1 MTHVVIAGGG
11 FGGVELARRLR
22 GADGVQVTL
31 VSEQNY
37 TTFSPMLPE
46 VVSAT
51 VLPGQVIAPLRQMLG
66 RDQRF
71 VMGRVSGLEPQAR
84 RLWYDAGDGV
94 HALTYDHCVLALGAR
109 ARLDLV
115 PGLAEHGTPLKL
127 IGDAMRVR
135 NEVIANLERADHVDD
150 PARRRQLCGC
160 VVVGGGFSGVEVA
173 GEIHDFLHAA
183 APFYPNVDPADLR
196 VAVVHTGE
204 RLLPELSA
212 RLADKAARSMAGRG
226 IELHMQARATR
237 ADAQG
242 LEIEPAE
249 GGRERL
255 EAATLVSTIGTGTN
269 PLIASLD
276 LPTDRGRLVTRS
288 DLAVEGAPGLWALGD
303 CAAVPNA
310 ATGGT
315 APPTAQFAVREART
329 LAANLLATERRRAT
343 RGFDF
348 AGLGTLATIGSQ
360 RGIADVMGVPVTGFP
375 AWLLWRAFYLLQM
388 PTLSRKLRLWVAWTW
403 DMLFRSDTAQLDFTA
418 SDEVDRERVR
428 ARPGAREDGAAAPRD
443 TAPARAS

>member
-11 FGGVELARRLR
+11 FGGVEVARRLR
-22 GADGVQVTL
+22 GVDGLQVTL

-71 VMGRVSGLEPQAR
+71 VMGRVRGLDPDGR
-84 RLWYDAGDGV
+84 RLWYDPGDGV
-94 HALTYDHCVLALGAR
+94 HTLTYDHCVLALGAR

-135 NEVIANLERADHVDD
+135 NEVIANLERADHADD
-150 PARRRQLCGC
+150 PALRRRLTGF

-173 GEIHDFLHAA
+173 GEIHDFVHAA

-204 RLLPELSA
+204 RLLPELSP
-212 RLADKAARSMAGRG
+212 RLADKAARSMAERG
-226 IELHMQARATR
+226 IELRFRARATR
-237 ADAQG
+237 ADAEG
-242 LEIEPAE
+242 LEIEHAD

-255 EAATLVSTIGTGTN
+255 EAATLVSTIGTGAN
-269 PLIASLD
+269 PVIDALD
-276 LPTDRGRLVTRS
+276 LAKDRGRLVTRS
-288 DLAVEGAPGLWALGD
+288 DLAVAGAPGLWALGD
-303 CAAVPNA
+303 CAAVPNV
-310 ATGGT
+310 ATGST

-329 LAANLLATERRRAT
+329 LAHNLVAAERGRAT
-343 RGFDF
+343 RAFDF

-360 RGIADVMGVPVTGFP
+360 RGIADVMGVPVTGLP

-403 DMLFRSDTAQLDFTA
+403 DMLFQSDTAQLDFTA
-418 SDEVDRERVR
+418 SDEVDGGR
-428 ARPGAREDGAAAPRD
+428 ASAPAGAGEDAAAASRD